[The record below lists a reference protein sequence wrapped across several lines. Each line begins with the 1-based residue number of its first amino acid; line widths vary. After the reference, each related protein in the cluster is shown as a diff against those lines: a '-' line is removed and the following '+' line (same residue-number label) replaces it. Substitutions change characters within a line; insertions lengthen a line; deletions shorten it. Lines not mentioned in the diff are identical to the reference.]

1 MKIRHLAVGVLV
13 CASITFA
20 SVAKTSAQDD
30 LVPLIVELLRDSDK
44 DIRALAFEQVRT
56 EAPGETATKKFAAL
70 LPDLPTGTQV
80 GLLSALADRGDK
92 VAASAVRDLLANS
105 KDEQVRVASIKS
117 LGGLG
122 EAADLPSLVKFVST
136 GTPAEQA
143 AARRSLVVLPGE
155 QASAAMAAELS
166 KAQVPV
172 RVMLMEVL
180 TTRRARNTAPAILN
194 AATDDDPDVR
204 RAAMAALGQLGA
216 SEHVPGMVQAVLKA
230 ERGRERDAAEK
241 AIMLVC
247 HRTADP
253 KKRAQ
258 PLLDAMDALS
268 KSDHAIL
275 LSALGRVGGS
285 AALVEIEAVLSDSKL
300 HTAGLRAL
308 YNWPDASIAFRLLEL
323 ARIEEK
329 AAHRRTALRA
339 MIRVAPLPDDR
350 SDQHRL
356 DLLRTA
362 MAMCGEEADR
372 LWVLDRA
379 RAVRSVQALRFIKP
393 YMNQSPYTEQAC
405 LAVVDLAHHS
415 GLREANKAEF
425 HRALDQVILISKNAT
440 VVDRAQRYKKGET
453 WVKPG

>member
-1 MKIRHLAVGVLV
+1 
-13 CASITFA
+13 
-20 SVAKTSAQDD
+20 
-30 LVPLIVELLRDSDK
+30 
-44 DIRALAFEQVRT
+44 
-56 EAPGETATKKFAAL
+56 
-70 LPDLPTGTQV
+70 
-80 GLLSALADRGDK
+80 
-92 VAASAVRDLLANS
+92 
-105 KDEQVRVASIKS
+105 
-117 LGGLG
+117 
-122 EAADLPSLVKFVST
+122 
-136 GTPAEQA
+136 
-143 AARRSLVVLPGE
+143 
-155 QASAAMAAELS
+155 
-166 KAQVPV
+166 
-172 RVMLMEVL
+172 MLMEIL
-180 TTRRARNTAPAILN
+180 TTRRARDTAPAILN

-216 SEHVPGMVQAVLKA
+216 SEHVSGMVQAVLKA

-253 KKRAQ
+253 KERAQ
-258 PLLDAMDALS
+258 PLLDAMDTLS
-268 KSDHAIL
+268 NSDREIL
-275 LSALGRVGGS
+275 LSALGRVGGT
-285 AALVEIEAVLSDSKL
+285 AALVEIESVLSDSKL

-308 YNWPDASIAFRLLEL
+308 CNWPDASIASRLLEL

-362 MAMCGEEADR
+362 MAMCSEDADR

-379 RAVRSVQALRFIKP
+379 RAVRSVQMLRFIKP
-393 YMNQSPYTEQAC
+393 YMDQSLYTEQAC

-425 HRALDQVILISKNAT
+425 HRALDQVIRITKNAT
-440 VVDRAQRYKKGET
+440 LVDRAQRYKKGET